1 MVEYSKF
8 AKRYDNFMV
17 PSMQIIIGD
26 KKLTEELGCATSG
39 VNVSL
44 SMGEPSTASFQISDC
59 YDPETRAVK
68 SSIRDHIRLGS
79 TVEVRIGYG
88 TDQTM
93 VFKGYIDSTSLSY
106 SAENGFTYD
115 VSAAD
120 VVKLLKD
127 SGKRR
132 REFKVKTYAE
142 AFQELMGEYKSL
154 VEPKVGEMKG
164 ELPTALLQEG
174 TDYDFIMKDLIEDG
188 DPDFEFFVFG
198 GIAYY
203 KKQEEAREVVTEFKP
218 GAGLKGCNFSFQFLN
233 RSVTVMGYSHDMQ
246 EYQDTQS
253 AEAGNLDSEA
263 VKGTEIVVIHAES
276 LAQVEDKAKRY
287 VKDLKK
293 RSKNGSLTVIG
304 LPELVPGTSVEI
316 SEVDGLVDGTYNI
329 IGVKHSVGSSG
340 YTSELTIGG

>member
-1 MVEYSKF
+1 MEYSEF
-8 AKRYDNFMV
+8 AGIYDNFMV

-68 SSIRDHIRLGS
+68 SIIRNHIKLGS

-132 REFKVKTYAE
+132 REFKVKKYAE
-142 AFQELMGEYKSL
+142 AFKELMGAYESL
-154 VEPKVGEMKG
+154 AKPETDDMEG
-164 ELPTALLQEG
+164 ELQTALLQEG

-188 DPDFEFFVFG
+188 DPDFEFYVFG

-203 KKQEEAREVVTEFKP
+203 KKQKETQEVVTTFKP

-233 RSVTVMGYSHDMQ
+233 RDVTVMGYSHDMQ

-253 AEAGNLDSEA
+253 AAAKNLDSAA
-263 VKGTEIVVIHAES
+263 VKGTEVVVIHAEN
-276 LAQVEDKAKRY
+276 LQQVKDKAKRY

-304 LPELVPGTSVEI
+304 LPELIPGTSVEI
-316 SEVDGLVDGTYNI
+316 SDVDGLVDGIYNI

-340 YTSELTIGG
+340 YISELTIGG